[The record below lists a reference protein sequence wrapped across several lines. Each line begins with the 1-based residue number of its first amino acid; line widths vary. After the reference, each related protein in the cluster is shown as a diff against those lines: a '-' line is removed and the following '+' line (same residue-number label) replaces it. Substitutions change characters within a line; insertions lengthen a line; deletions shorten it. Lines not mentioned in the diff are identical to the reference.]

1 MIFTHVLCLVLGALI
16 ALAVLGSALET
27 VVLPQEGFPR
37 LAQFVFAL
45 VYRLMVHRRN
55 DRLARSL
62 RRLYAPVAL
71 VSLPLVWMIFMMA
84 AFTCV
89 YWGTHDLSWSRA
101 FETSVSS
108 ITTLGFSEPNGAGR
122 ISIAFVEA
130 TIGLGLVA
138 LLISYLPTIYGAYNG
153 REKGTNRLRP
163 IAGSPPS
170 APDFLQTLVRI
181 GGLETP
187 DIWQNAADWM
197 LDLEQTHTAFPIL
210 TYFPDSG
217 SEQSWVATMGTVLDA
232 SALVFAASDGDFGG
246 VFADP
251 EKGPLTVLVYGLPL
265 IVHIA
270 QAVNIPL
277 PPPARLPDLM
287 ARTGEPAPDIS
298 ISREEYDAAL
308 TRLSGILVVAP
319 GQTEEAWR
327 RFAWIRSAYD
337 PALRAARGDHPGG
350 SRALDDGPSGQGRRA
365 SLHPP
370 PAAACRLV
378 APATARGRRGRS
390 YRWLKPPDSSLVMD
404 TVTGWRSKWAIDCS
418 MSASNRL
425 ARSRLTP
432 WRTRIRWTEMSET
445 EPVSG

>member
-1 MIFTHVLCLVLGALI
+1 MIATHVLSLVLGALV

-45 VYRLMVHRRN
+45 VYRLVVHRRN
-55 DRLARSL
+55 NRLARSM

-71 VSLPLVWMIFMMA
+71 VSLPLVWMIFMMG
-84 AFTCV
+84 AFTCI

-101 FETSVSS
+101 FEVSVSS
-108 ITTLGFSEPNGAGR
+108 ITTMGFSEPNGPGR
-122 ISIAFVEA
+122 IWIAFVEA

-287 ARTGEPAPDIS
+287 ARTGEPAPAHQHQPGRVRRS
-298 ISREEYDAAL
+298 PHDAVGDPRRPA
-308 TRLSGILVVAP
+308 GPGGGGVAP
-319 GQTEEAWR
+319 LCL
-327 RFAWIRSAYD
+327 D
-337 PALRAARGDHPGG
+337 PFRLRPRA
-350 SRALDDGPSGQGRRA
+350 RALAGITLA
-365 SLHPP
+365 
-370 PAAACRLV
+370 
-378 APATARGRRGRS
+378 APAPWTTDRPAVVGEPRFIRRRPLHVDWSKGQ
-390 YRWLKPPDSSLVMD
+390 PMTPVGG
-404 TVTGWRSKWAIDCS
+404 TVATG
-418 MSASNRL
+418 
-425 ARSRLTP
+425 
-432 WRTRIRWTEMSET
+432 
-445 EPVSG
+445 G

>member
-1 MIFTHVLCLVLGALI
+1 MR
-16 ALAVLGSALET
+16 
-27 VVLPQEGFPR
+27 Q
-37 LAQFVFAL
+37 
-45 VYRLMVHRRN
+45 
-55 DRLARSL
+55 
-62 RRLYAPVAL
+62 LYAPVAL

-84 AFTCV
+84 AFTSI

-101 FETSVSS
+101 FEISVSS
-108 ITTLGFSEPNGAGR
+108 ITTMGFSEPNGPGR
-122 ISIAFVEA
+122 IWIAFVEA

-153 REKGTNRLRP
+153 REKGANRLRP
-163 IAGSPPS
+163 LAGSPPS
-170 APDFLQTLVRI
+170 APEFLQTLVRV

-217 SEQSWVATMGTVLDA
+217 SEQSWVATMGAVLDA

-270 QAVNIPL
+270 RAVNIPL
-277 PPPARLPDLM
+277 PAPVRLPDLM
-287 ARTGEPAPDIS
+287 ARTGEPAPAMS
-298 ISREEYDAAL
+298 VSRDEYDAAL
-308 TRLSGILVVAP
+308 TRLSGILVVEP
-319 GQTEEAWR
+319 GREEEAWR

-337 PALRAARGDHPGG
+337 PALRALAGDHPGR
-350 SRALDDGPSGQGRRA
+350 SCTLDDRPPRSGRPTPFR
-365 SLHPP
+365 P
-370 PAAACRLV
+370 PAAIARRLV
-378 APATARGRRGRS
+378 SGTDGGSRWRHRS
-390 YRWLKPPDSSLVMD
+390 YRWLKPPDSSLVMGTD
-404 TVTGWRSKWAIDCS
+404 TGWRSKWAMDFLRS
-418 MSASNRL
+418 SSSNP

-432 WRTRIRWTEMSET
+432 
-445 EPVSG
+445 

>member
-1 MIFTHVLCLVLGALI
+1 MIATHVLSLLLGAVV

-45 VYRLMVHRRN
+45 VYRLVVHRQN
-55 DRLARSL
+55 NRLARSL

-84 AFTCV
+84 AFTSI

-101 FETSVSS
+101 FEISVSS
-108 ITTLGFSEPNGAGR
+108 ITTMGFSEPNGPGR
-122 ISIAFVEA
+122 IWIAFVEA

-153 REKGTNRLRP
+153 REKGANRLRP
-163 IAGSPPS
+163 IAGSPAS
-170 APDFLQTLVRI
+170 APEFLQTLVRI

-187 DIWQNAADWM
+187 EIWQNAADWM

-210 TYFPDSG
+210 TYFPDSDT
-217 SEQSWVATMGTVLDA
+217 EQSWVATMGAVLDA
-232 SALVFAASDGDFGG
+232 SALVFAASEGDFGG

-270 QAVNIPL
+270 RAVNIPL
-277 PPPARLPDLM
+277 PPPARLPELM
-287 ARTGEPAPDIS
+287 ARTGEAAPDIS
-298 ISREEYDAAL
+298 ISRDEYDAAL
-308 TRLSGILVVAP
+308 AGLSGILVVQP
-319 GQTEEAWR
+319 GREEEAWR

-337 PALRAARGDHPGG
+337 PALRALAGITLAAPAPWTTDRPVEVGEPRFIRRRPLRVDWSGG
-350 SRALDDGPSGQGRRA
+350 RP
-365 SLHPP
+365 
-370 PAAACRLV
+370 V
-378 APATARGRRGRS
+378 APVGGTVATGG
-390 YRWLKPPDSSLVMD
+390 
-404 TVTGWRSKWAIDCS
+404 
-418 MSASNRL
+418 
-425 ARSRLTP
+425 
-432 WRTRIRWTEMSET
+432 
-445 EPVSG
+445 